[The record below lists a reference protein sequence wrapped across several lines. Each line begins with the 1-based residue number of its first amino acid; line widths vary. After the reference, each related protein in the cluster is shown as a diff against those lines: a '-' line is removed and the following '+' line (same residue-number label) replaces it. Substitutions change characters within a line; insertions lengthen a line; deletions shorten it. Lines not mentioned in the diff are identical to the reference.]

1 MDTNQLRTLRLLEEI
16 EQNHSPSQ
24 RYLAKQLNVS
34 LGLVNSFVKR
44 LAQKGYF
51 KITTIPKNRV
61 KYILTP
67 KGVAQKTKLTYQYIH
82 YSYQFYKDARLKI
95 RAIFEELAKQNTPQV
110 IFYGIGHFAEI
121 AYISLQETPMKMVA
135 MVDDA
140 KSGERFMGMTVES
153 PDKIVQLAYDS
164 IIITAIASRNLIHA
178 KLIEHGIPESRIV
191 PIDIR

>member
-44 LAQKGYF
+44 LARKGYF
-51 KITTIPKNRV
+51 KITTIPRNRV

-67 KGVAQKTKLTYQYIH
+67 MGVAQKTKLTYQYIH
-82 YSYQFYKDARLKI
+82 YSYQFYKDARTKI
-95 RAIFEELAKQNTPQV
+95 RAIFEGLAQQNIRQV
-110 IFYGIGHFAEI
+110 VFYGIGHFAEI

-135 MVDDA
+135 MVDDVKA
-140 KSGERFMGMTVES
+140 GEQFMGMPVES
-153 PDKIVQLAYDS
+153 PAQVKQLCYDS
-164 IIITAIASRNLIHA
+164 IIITAIASRKLILT
-178 KLIEHGIPESRIV
+178 KLIEQGIPGSKIV

>member
-61 KYILTP
+61 RKLTP
-67 KGVAQKTKLTYQYIH
+67 KGAAQKAKLTYEYIQ
-82 YSYQFYKDARLKI
+82 YSYQFYKDARTKI
-95 RAIFEELAKQNTPQV
+95 KAIFEDLARENTRRV

-121 AYISLQETPMKMVA
+121 AYISLQETPMKMVT

-140 KSGERFMGMTVES
+140 KMGERFMEMTVES
-153 PDKIVQLAYDS
+153 PAQIQHLDYDA
-164 IIITAIASRNLIHA
+164 IIITAIASRTLIHT
-178 KLIEHGIPESRIV
+178 KLLDQGIPKSKIV
-191 PIDIR
+191 TIDIR

>member
-67 KGVAQKTKLTYQYIH
+67 KGVAQKTKLTYEYIH
-82 YSYQFYKDARLKI
+82 YSYQFYKDARTKI
-95 RAIFEELAKQNTPQV
+95 REIFEDLARQNTRRV

-140 KSGERFMGMTVES
+140 KMGERFMGMTVES
-153 PDKIVQLAYDS
+153 PAQIQHLAYDA
-164 IIITAIASRNLIHA
+164 IIITAIASRTLIHT
-178 KLIEHGIPESRIV
+178 KLLDQGIPKSKIV
-191 PIDIR
+191 TIDIR

>member
-1 MDTNQLRTLRLLEEI
+1 LDTNQLRTLRLLEEI

-44 LAQKGYF
+44 LARKGYF
-51 KITTIPKNRV
+51 KITTIPRNRV

-82 YSYQFYKDARLKI
+82 YSYQFYKDARTKI
-95 RAIFEELAKQNTPQV
+95 REIFEGLAQQNIRRV
-110 IFYGIGHFAEI
+110 VFYGIGHFAEI

-135 MVDDA
+135 MVDDEKA
-140 KSGERFMGMTVES
+140 SEQFMGVPVES
-153 PDKIVQLAYDS
+153 PAQIKQLRYDA
-164 IIITAIASRNLIHA
+164 IIITAIASRKLIRI
-178 KLIEHGIPESRIV
+178 KLIEQGIPGSKIV

>member
-82 YSYQFYKDARLKI
+82 YSYQFYKDARAKI
-95 RAIFEELAKQNTPQV
+95 REIFEELAQQNTRRV
-110 IFYGIGHFAEI
+110 VFYGIGHFAEI
-121 AYISLQETPMKMVA
+121 AYISLQETQMKMVA

-140 KSGERFMGMTVES
+140 KVGEPFMGITVES
-153 PDKIVQLAYDS
+153 PEKIEQLAYDS
-164 IIITAIASRNLIHA
+164 IIITAIASRNLIQT
-178 KLIEHGIPESRIV
+178 KLIDQGIPNSRII

>member
-82 YSYQFYKDARLKI
+82 YSYQFYKDARSKI
-95 RAIFEELAKQNTPQV
+95 REIFEELAEQNTRRV

-135 MVDDA
+135 MVDDT
-140 KSGERFMGMTVES
+140 KCGERFMGMTVES
-153 PDKIVQLAYDS
+153 PEQIEHLAYDS
-164 IIITAIASRNLIHA
+164 IIITAITSRNLIHA
-178 KLIEHGIPESRIV
+178 KLIEQGIPESKIV

>member
-51 KITTIPKNRV
+51 KVATIPRNRV

-82 YSYQFYKDARLKI
+82 YSYQFYKDARAKI
-95 RAIFEELAKQNTPQV
+95 TEIFETLARKNTRQV

-140 KSGERFMGMTVES
+140 KSGEQFMGITVES
-153 PDKIVQLAYDS
+153 PERIEQLAYDS

-178 KLIEHGIPESRIV
+178 KLIEQRIPESKIV

>member
-1 MDTNQLRTLRLLEEI
+1 LDTNQLRTLRLLEEI

-44 LAQKGYF
+44 LARKGYF
-51 KITTIPKNRV
+51 KITTIPRNRV

-67 KGVAQKTKLTYQYIH
+67 MGVAQKTKLTYQYIH
-82 YSYQFYKDARLKI
+82 YSYQFYKDARTKI
-95 RAIFEELAKQNTPQV
+95 RAIFEGLAQQNIRQV
-110 IFYGIGHFAEI
+110 VFYGIGHFAEI

-135 MVDDA
+135 MVDDVKA
-140 KSGERFMGMTVES
+140 GEQFMGMPVES
-153 PDKIVQLAYDS
+153 PAQVKQLCYDS
-164 IIITAIASRNLIHA
+164 IIITAIASRKLILT
-178 KLIEHGIPESRIV
+178 KLIEQGIPGSKIV

>member
-44 LAQKGYF
+44 LAKKGYF
-51 KITTIPKNRV
+51 KVTTIPKNRV

-95 RAIFEELAKQNTPQV
+95 RDIFETLARQNTRRV

-121 AYISLQETPMKMVA
+121 AYISLQETPMEMVA

-140 KSGERFMGMTVES
+140 KSGKSFLGMTVES
-153 PDKIVQLAYDS
+153 PDQIDHMTYDS
-164 IIITAIASRNLIHA
+164 IIITAIASRNLIYS
-178 KLIEHGIPESRIV
+178 KLIEQGITESKIV
-191 PIDIR
+191 PIDIH

>member
-44 LAQKGYF
+44 LAKKGYF

-67 KGVAQKTKLTYQYIH
+67 QGVAQKTKLTYEYIH
-82 YSYQFYKDARLKI
+82 YSYQFYKDARGKV
-95 RAIFEELAKQNTPQV
+95 REIFEDLAQQNTRRV
-110 IFYGIGHFAEI
+110 VFYGMGHFAEI

-135 MVDDA
+135 MLDDA
-140 KSGERFMGMTVES
+140 KVGERFMEMTVES
-153 PDKIVQLAYDS
+153 PEQIKHLAYDA
-164 IIITAIASRNLIHA
+164 IIITAISSRTLIHT
-178 KLIEHGIPESRIV
+178 KLS
-191 PIDIR
+191 IRGFQNPK